1 MRSTGEAIGIGADF
15 GEAFAKATIATGT
28 QLPHQGRVFVAVNDY
43 DKETI
48 LPIVREFV
56 EMGFVVAA
64 TRGTAAF
71 LFEHGIMA
79 EVVLKVHEGH
89 PHVVDH
95 IRSGRIDMMINTPL
109 GRFTRSDDGY
119 LRVEALRHRIPYT
132 TTTSAARAAVE
143 AIRHLRRGETIARP
157 LP

>member
-1 MRSTGEAIGIGADF
+1 
-15 GEAFAKATIATGT
+15 
-28 QLPHQGRVFVAVNDY
+28 
-43 DKETI
+43 
-48 LPIVREFV
+48 
-56 EMGFVVAA
+56 
-64 TRGTAAF
+64 
-71 LFEHGIMA
+71 MA

-109 GRFTRSDDGY
+109 GRYTRSDDGY